1 MQEGCDDW
9 DESEPDQ
16 KLAELEPDRT
26 QACFAQSAAE
36 VASKKIA
43 LLRARA
49 QLSRKHRD
57 RLSAFAAGLGFAT
70 AQAMALSSLDRG
82 KVM

>member
-1 MQEGCDDW
+1 VQRTR
-9 DESEPDQ
+9 
-16 KLAELEPDRT
+16 LAQRFQDRH
-26 QACFAQSAAE
+26 QIRRSGADAVLVPKVESAAE